1 MPRTFLATL
10 QFDGTA
16 FVGWQRQREGRTVQ
30 AELEAVL
37 ERLAGRPVRVHAAG
51 RTDAGVHAL
60 GLGVSMTLPDRWTP
74 APLERAL
81 NALLPADCFVVEVR
95 ETVPDFQARRA
106 ATERRYRYLIGTD
119 RMSRSPFRRRREW
132 PLGILLDLGR
142 LESAARRIVGTHDF
156 KGFSVLRSTRP
167 HTRCEVREAQWRTR
181 PDGHGVELEIRANR
195 FLHHMVR
202 MLVGTMVDV
211 ALDRRPLADIYRLLT
226 LEPGVRTSPPAP
238 AQGLYFINAVY
249 SDEWFALPSGS

>member
-30 AELEAVL
+30 AELETVL
-37 ERLAGRPVRVHAAG
+37 ERLAGHTVRAHAAG

-74 APLERAL
+74 AALNRAL
-81 NALLPADCFVVEVR
+81 NALLPPDCFVTEVK
-95 ETVPDFQARRA
+95 EAFGDFQARRA

-119 RMSRSPFRRRREW
+119 PLARSPFRRRYEW
-132 PLGILLDLGR
+132 PLGIGLNAGL
-142 LESAARRIVGTHDF
+142 LESAAGRILGTHDF
-156 KGFSVLRSTRP
+156 KAFSVLRSKRP
-167 HTRCEVREAQWRTR
+167 HTRCEIREACWTLR
-181 PDGHGVELEIRANR
+181 PEGQGVELRIRANR

-211 ALDRRPLADIYRLLT
+211 ALGRRPLADMDRLLA
-226 LEPGVRTSPPAP
+226 LNPGVRTSPPAP
-238 AQGLYFINAVY
+238 PQGLYFITAVY
-249 SDEWFALPSGS
+249 SDEWFALPPGS

>member
-16 FVGWQRQREGRTVQ
+16 FLGWQRQREGRTVQ
-30 AELEAVL
+30 AEVEAVL
-37 ERLAGRPVRVHAAG
+37 ERLAGHPVRVHAAG

-74 APLERAL
+74 AALERAL

-95 ETVPDFQARRA
+95 ETVADFQARRA

-119 RMSRSPFRRRREW
+119 RMSRSPFRRHHEW
-132 PLGILLDLGR
+132 PLGVSLDLDR
-142 LESAARRIVGTHDF
+142 LEDAAGRILGTHDF
-156 KGFSVLRSTRP
+156 KGFSVLRSKRP
-167 HTRCEVREAQWRTR
+167 HTRCEVREATWQSR
-181 PDGHGVELEIRANR
+181 PEHRGVELQIRANR

-211 ALDRRPLADIYRLLT
+211 ALERRPLADIDRLLD
-226 LEPGVRTSPPAP
+226 LEPGARTSPPAP
-238 AQGLYFINAVY
+238 AQGLYFVTAVY

>member
-37 ERLAGRPVRVHAAG
+37 GRLAGQSVRAHAAG

-74 APLERAL
+74 AALNRAL
-81 NALLPADCFVVEVR
+81 NALLPADCFVTEVR
-95 ETVPDFQARRA
+95 ETVADFQARRA

-119 RMSRSPFRRRREW
+119 RLSRSPFRRRYEW
-132 PLGILLDLGR
+132 PLGIALD
-142 LESAARRIVGTHDF
+142 AARLDVAAGRIMGTHDF
-156 KGFSVLRSTRP
+156 KAFSVLRSKRP
-167 HTRCEVREAQWRTR
+167 HTRCEIREARWALR
-181 PDGHGVELEIRANR
+181 PADQGMDLTIWADR

-211 ALDRRPLADIYRLLT
+211 ALGRRALADLDRLLA
-226 LEPGVRTSPPAP
+226 LDPGVRTSPPAP
-238 AQGLYFINAVY
+238 AQGLYFITAVY
-249 SDEWFALPSGS
+249 PDECFTLPSGS